1 MQASLVPRIAC
12 MRLWPPIAEQ
22 PLPGVAFVARRRRI
36 VEISAARALQEV
48 AARGGHV
55 AQLLRGAR
63 PDGACEHRI
72 ALFDRRVIGEIGV
85 AHERADAQAAAGRVF
100 NLLQRQPRDIDQ
112 LRRTFDLH
120 LHQIDQIGAAGDELR
135 AWIAG
140 DLAHGVR
147 DIGGAR
153 ILKLDHDRPIAC
165 WMAATMLV

>member
-22 PLPGVAFVARRRRI
+22 PLPGSRLLHGVVGV

-48 AARGGHV
+48 AAGGGHV
-55 AQLLRGAR
+55 AQLLRRAR
-63 PDGACEHRI
+63 LDGACKHRI
-72 ALFDRRVIGEIGV
+72 ALLDRRVIGEIGV

-100 NLLQRQPRDIDQ
+100 DLLKRQPRDIDQ

-120 LHQIDQIGAAGDELR
+120 LHQVDQIGAAGDELR
-135 AWIAG
+135 ARIAG
-140 DLAHGVR
+140 DLAHRVGDV
-147 DIGGAR
+147 GGAR
-153 ILKLDHDRPIAC
+153 ILKFDHDRPIAC